1 MIAADSCD
9 RRMRRSLPA
18 SLPRRPWLA
27 WLTHQPE
34 ASPSVA
40 PVRASVGDSS
50 TVELRTLTPSIL
62 VRIQVPQPIEFVA
75 LFTVSAIDR
84 KDRLGEISR
93 AVGQFVRPAFSYMS
107 STLVELRHKGLRSKT
122 RRRPNPR
129 ARHLRPRKQFG
140 CCRQCNLSW
149 RRSDQCSGGMGI
161 CTPSFFRLGQ
171 SPLHS
176 SSLSRTSCRDME
188 NSIPLSLARA
198 RHFLNIT
205 ERCLANFGLFINA
218 PL

>member
-1 MIAADSCD
+1 M
-9 RRMRRSLPA
+9 
-18 SLPRRPWLA
+18 
-27 WLTHQPE
+27 
-34 ASPSVA
+34 SVIWA
-40 PVRASVGDSS
+40 KFANDFNEIG
-50 TVELRTLTPSIL
+50 RTLTPSIL

-84 KDRLGEISR
+84 TDRLGEISR

-171 SPLHS
+171 EARLKQNKALCIRPVCQEH
-176 SSLSRTSCRDME
+176 
-188 NSIPLSLARA
+188 LAEIWKIQ
-198 RHFLNIT
+198 FLFRWPEPGI
-205 ERCLANFGLFINA
+205 F
-218 PL
+218 